1 MCRSYTL
8 GEIICPEV
16 IRGGDNR
23 VQELY
28 AGGDNLSRSYT
39 LGEIIVSRSY
49 MLGEIIVFR
58 VKLSAFSLSEII
70 VSRF

>member
-1 MCRSYTL
+1 M
-8 GEIICPEV
+8 
-16 IRGGDNR
+16 
-23 VQELY
+23 QELY